1 MKIAGA
7 DLGRMARRSGHCL
20 PSDSDKFTIKLHS
33 LPSKFLSFLSLLF
46 ADSATSSLLS
56 RLFSRTS
63 SRASL
68 SRRGSFLSSAEK
80 TRGGFFGGIVVYS
93 LAITIT
99 HYTPAPSCPSFSL
112 LSSLLSL
119 RCPPASLFSSS
130 YRFVVFSI
138 SFRLSSLLFL
148 PPLSPFFLR
157 LFCRVGHGYSAI
169 VFDLSYSY
177 CGCSKEFRVP
187 SVTAYCIGI
196 SSLLF
201 SLFRSSSLSPCCSPV
216 GIYFFL
222 VALSFP
228 DFLLSF
234 RSSLHFLLFLKWM
247 LEFMKQN

>member
-68 SRRGSFLSSAEK
+68 SRRGSFLSSVEK

-119 RCPPASLFSSS
+119 RDVVPLRSSPPRTDSPYSLSHFVFPLCFFCRLFPLSFSDCSVASATAIPQLFST
-130 YRFVVFSI
+130 
-138 SFRLSSLLFL
+138 FL
-148 PPLSPFFLR
+148 TLIAVAVKNFACLPL
-157 LFCRVGHGYSAI
+157 
-169 VFDLSYSY
+169 
-177 CGCSKEFRVP
+177 
-187 SVTAYCIGI
+187 
-196 SSLLF
+196 
-201 SLFRSSSLSPCCSPV
+201 PCTVSE
-216 GIYFFL
+216 
-222 VALSFP
+222 
-228 DFLLSF
+228 FLLSF
-234 RSSLHFLLFLKWM
+234 SLFFVLHPFLLVVLQLASIFFSSHFLPRTFFSPFAPLCIF
-247 LEFMKQN
+247 FYS